1 MEWSFRGPVN
11 PACLFGPLPWLD
23 DAGILLATIVD
34 MDAQAPLARR
44 GRMVGWPYCCPYQAN
59 PRGLTMTDTNDA
71 SQEDTLRQGAALF
84 LGQVLGLTDEP
95 DYLAED
101 LSPIKRDANA
111 SIYTIQLDSSVGP
124 AAFLVYA
131 YILDKRGGEGRTGK
145 ELFDAGLA
153 TLQEAAQ
160 RSAPG
165 PRSLAHAESG
175 GHGYILATTPGTYRA
190 LTGDAGSGEG
200 LEATTA
206 DLIAIADAQRIRGE
220 AAERLLEI
228 LRIANDHATQWL
240 DAVRL
245 ASQAD
250 DETIDDLLEF
260 NDRETEL
267 ALYLLD
273 EQSIGNLLQALNLL
287 VATAQ
292 EQAAAAYQQ
301 EDDDYR

>member
-1 MEWSFRGPVN
+1 
-11 PACLFGPLPWLD
+11 
-23 DAGILLATIVD
+23 
-34 MDAQAPLARR
+34 
-44 GRMVGWPYCCPYQAN
+44 
-59 PRGLTMTDTNDA
+59 MTDTNDG
-71 SQEDTLRQGAALF
+71 SQVDTLRQGAAHF
-84 LGQVLGLTDEP
+84 LGQVLGLSDAP

-145 ELFDAGLA
+145 ELFDAGLV

-160 RSAPG
+160 RAAPG
-165 PRSLAHAESG
+165 PRALAHAESG

-190 LTGDAGSGEG
+190 LTGETGTAEEADA
-200 LEATTA
+200 TNA
-206 DLIAIADAQRIRGE
+206 DLIAIEDAQRLRGE
-220 AAERLLEI
+220 AAGLLLDA
-228 LRIANDHATQWL
+228 LRIANEHATRWL
-240 DAVRL
+240 GAVHL
-245 ASQAD
+245 ASQSD
-250 DETIDDLLEF
+250 DETMEDMLEF

-292 EQAAAAYQQ
+292 DQAALALQ
-301 EDDDYR
+301 EEDDYR